1 MVCLVKPCT
10 SVEGRFESLLSDMHS
25 TDSAYSLQAQ
35 PRVTSPYTLDNLVF
49 ILPPELIS
57 QHPAIKR
64 SAAKVLHC
72 RFAVSSATRAKRRQP
87 AVA

>member
-25 TDSAYSLQAQ
+25 TDSVYTPQAQ
-35 PRVTSPYTLDNLVF
+35 PLVTSPCTLDDLGF
-49 ILPPELIS
+49 ILPPDLIS
-57 QHPAIKR
+57 RHPAIKR

-72 RFAVSSATRAKRRQP
+72 WLAVSSATRAERRQS
-87 AVA
+87 AAA

>member
-1 MVCLVKPCT
+1 
-10 SVEGRFESLLSDMHS
+10 MHS
-25 TDSAYSLQAQ
+25 TDSAYTPLAQ

-72 RFAVSSATRAKRRQP
+72 TVAVSSATRAERRQQ
-87 AVA
+87 VAA